1 MDRYELLTRI
11 TTFPLLARGL
21 ADDLLSG
28 DFRAIFRGQGIE
40 FDEVR
45 RYEHGDDV
53 RSIDWNVSARFGT
66 PYVKMYREER
76 EMTVCIILDNSASI
90 HTPGGS
96 LSDLPG
102 SEINRYEQ
110 AVLTAA
116 LIAFSAEQAGQR
128 LSMVFFDR
136 EISKIIPPRK
146 GRSHTM
152 AVISAAL
159 EARPLGKGSGLGK
172 ALIGAGR
179 LLKRRS
185 LVIVI
190 SDFLCINYE
199 QEIGDLSRKHD
210 VIAIRISGPLDK
222 EIPESGLI
230 TLDDS
235 ETGYRL
241 RAPSSFSS
249 FKTAWASWHEERAQL
264 WESICRRAG
273 AACLDLSTAD
283 EAPAVLMRFFRRNSS
298 SGRRS
303 SFKAAYEGPTNG
315 DQGEDAGFGP

>member
-1 MDRYELLTRI
+1 M
-11 TTFPLLARGL
+11 ARNL

-45 RYEHGDDV
+45 RYERGDDV
-53 RSIDWNVSARFGT
+53 RSIDWNVSARFGV

-76 EMTVCIILDNSASI
+76 EMTVCIILDNSPSM
-90 HTPGGS
+90 HTTGAN
-96 LSDLPG
+96 LSDSPG

-110 AVLTAA
+110 AVLAAA

-152 AVISAAL
+152 AVISAAI
-159 EARPLGKGSGLGK
+159 EARPVEKGSGLGK
-172 ALIGAGR
+172 ALVGAGR

-185 LVIVI
+185 LVIII

-199 QEIGDLSRKHD
+199 QEIGNLSRRHD
-210 VIAIRISGPLDK
+210 VIALRISGPLDSEMPK
-222 EIPESGLI
+222 SGLL
-230 TLDDS
+230 TLDDP
-235 ETGYRL
+235 ETGIRL
-241 RAPSSFSS
+241 MAPASFAS
-249 FKTAWASWHEERAQL
+249 FRTAWASWHDERARL
-264 WESICRRAG
+264 WEAICRRSG
-273 AACLDLSTAD
+273 AAYLELSTSD
-283 EAPAVLMRFFRRNSS
+283 DAPSSLMRFFRKGSS
-298 SGRRS
+298 IHTE
-303 SFKAAYEGPTNG
+303 AH
-315 DQGEDAGFGP
+315 Q